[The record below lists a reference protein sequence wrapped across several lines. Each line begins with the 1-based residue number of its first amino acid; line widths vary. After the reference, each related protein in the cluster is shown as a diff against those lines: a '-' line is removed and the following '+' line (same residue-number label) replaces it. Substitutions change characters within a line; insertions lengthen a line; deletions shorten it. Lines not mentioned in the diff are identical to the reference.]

1 MDYDNLP
8 QLSFSLMGRTHLY
21 TVTVT
26 HLYTVTVYSGEIV
39 AAQNG
44 QVGLDVIW
52 PYQADASDR
61 KIDIQI
67 GE

>member
-1 MDYDNLP
+1 MIWVDYDNLP
-8 QLSFSLMGRTHLY
+8 QLSFSLMGRTHL
-21 TVTVT
+21 
-26 HLYTVTVYSGEIV
+26 YSGEIV

-67 GE
+67 WEKYICTW